1 MVVKER
7 FRDWN
12 LYHKSI
18 VVGLAACVLWIAVW
32 AIMVIDG
39 AFDFEREETLPFSTE
54 AIWPWVVADENRPR
68 WTTELIDIGELT
80 GEAGE
85 ADTTRLLFW
94 RRKFKRWQAVERVVN
109 ALPQRLVS
117 YVQESDIDQRWF
129 TVELVPVT
137 ACETRII
144 MKEVIFPLEY
154 AKRFWFFRETET
166 AENRLVEA
174 QRALGSWVESANPTC
189 TTP

>member
-18 VVGLAACVLWIAVW
+18 VVGLAACVLWIVVW
-32 AIMVIDG
+32 AVIVIDG
-39 AFDFEREETLPFSTE
+39 AFDFEREEVLPYSAE
-54 AIWPWVVADENRPR
+54 AIWPWVIADENRPR

-94 RRKFKRWQAVERVVN
+94 RRKFKRWQAVERVAN

-129 TVELVPVT
+129 TVELVPVS
-137 ACETRII
+137 ACATQVV

-154 AKRFWFFRETET
+154 AKRFWYFRETEA
-166 AENRLVEA
+166 AENRLAEA
-174 QRALGSWVESANPTC
+174 HRALGEWVKSENPTC